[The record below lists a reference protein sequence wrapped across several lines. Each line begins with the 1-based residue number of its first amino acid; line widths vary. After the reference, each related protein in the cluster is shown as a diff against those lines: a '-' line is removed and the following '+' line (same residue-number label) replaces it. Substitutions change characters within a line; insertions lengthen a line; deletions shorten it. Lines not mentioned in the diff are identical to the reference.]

1 MYGVV
6 SIVKHNKPGKVM
18 QKAVFE
24 YKIEEALE
32 LIHNECGVSQNFGI
46 INEYDNSELE
56 EYCEGVF
63 EIEKICGVR
72 MFYALQRNEIK
83 TNPDWISNMYQLECT
98 AEEIAE
104 FRNIAFFHHV
114 LLKHTR

>member
-1 MYGVV
+1 
-6 SIVKHNKPGKVM
+6 M

-32 LIHNECGVSQNFGI
+32 LLHNGCVASQNFGI

-56 EYCEGVF
+56 AYCKGLF
-63 EIEKICGVR
+63 EIEKIYGVR

-83 TNPDWISNMYQLECT
+83 SDPNWISNMYQLECM
-98 AEEIAE
+98 AEEMPE

-114 LLKHTR
+114 ILRQKR